1 MIPMHSSS
9 RPALRF
15 SVQNRLYQFTCLP
28 FGLSCAPWVFT
39 KTLKPALTL
48 LRELGVRLVAYID
61 DILVMAETEEKSRDH
76 KEGLFYLLENLG
88 FIIHPEKKITT
99 PTQEIEFLGMVVD
112 SRTME
117 LRLSGQKIKKLRQ
130 EAANIGDQAAT
141 HTRRDASRL
150 LGKFNSV
157 SQAIPPALLFC
168 RALQRDLTV
177 ALGGTNNSTMFPAPC
192 HQQP

>member
-1 MIPMHSSS
+1 M
-9 RPALRF
+9 
-15 SVQNRLYQFTCLP
+15 
-28 FGLSCAPWVFT
+28 
-39 KTLKPALTL
+39 
-48 LRELGVRLVAYID
+48 AYID

-141 HTRRDASRL
+141 HTRWDASRL